1 MGVTAALTLLI
12 PEAAKLGGYEASDY
26 PYYLVAIR
34 SAGHIH
40 YALGIFF
47 CRKSSFI
54 IFTRPH
60 RYMTIQISDL
70 KLRIKRG
77 SIVFLGLFFLFLML
91 VFLNFP
97 LS

>member
-47 CRKSSFI
+47 LPKVVFYHFHSTSSLHDYPNQWPKTKDQKGVYSFFGI
-54 IFTRPH
+54 IFF
-60 RYMTIQISDL
+60 IFN
-70 KLRIKRG
+70 
-77 SIVFLGLFFLFLML
+77 VGL
-91 VFLNFP
+91 
-97 LS
+97 S